1 MVNATRR
8 CIFGFSVDS
17 DIPFRFLRHGEAK
30 LRLRV
35 DEESDSALQLDG
47 EPLFEW
53 KLRDQTSVITARLF
67 HSDGMYHFWAGDAG
81 WYRIDP
87 VNGVITIPSE
97 ADEVRRELRL
107 WGIPTMLCFV
117 ELGDVPLH
125 ASAVE
130 IAGGA
135 VLFAAPGRFGKTTL
149 ALAFH
154 TRGYRV
160 LSEDLSC
167 CRLSPELAILPGPA
181 SLRVRPDMFDGRVP
195 HGTGLVS
202 VKPDRVVLALDSDR
216 TGDCKPLPI
225 KSIVFLRESRD
236 DDQIRLERVEGVRSL
251 PDLWALSFRPK
262 GDTGLARSFRGL
274 SSLATATTVWNLY
287 RPLRTDTLN
296 DVVDHIVNVCGPGA

>member
-1 MVNATRR
+1 MVNADQRSV
-8 CIFGFSVDS
+8 FGFSVDS
-17 DIPFRFLRHGEAK
+17 EIPFRFLRRGEPK
-30 LRLRV
+30 LTLHV
-35 DEESDSALQLDG
+35 DEASDSALQQDG
-47 EPLFEW
+47 QPLIEW
-53 KLRDQTSVITARLF
+53 KLRDQTTVVTARLY
-67 HSDGMYHFWAGDAG
+67 HSDGTYHFWAGDAG

-87 VNGVITIPSE
+87 ANAVITVPRE

-154 TRGYRV
+154 TNGYRV

-167 CRLSPELAILPGPA
+167 CRLTPELTLLPGPA
-181 SLRVRPDMFDGRVP
+181 SLRIRPDMFDGRVP
-195 HGTGLVS
+195 PGTGLVS

-216 TGDCKPLPI
+216 SGDCKPLPI
-225 KSIVFLRESRD
+225 KSIVFLRESD
-236 DDQIRLERVEGVRSL
+236 DDQIRLEPVEAVRSL

-262 GDTGLARSFRGL
+262 GDTALARSFRGL
-274 SSLATATTVWNLY
+274 SSLATGATVWNLY
-287 RPLRTDTLN
+287 RPMRIDTLN
-296 DVVDHIVNVCGPGA
+296 DVVDQIVNVCGIRA